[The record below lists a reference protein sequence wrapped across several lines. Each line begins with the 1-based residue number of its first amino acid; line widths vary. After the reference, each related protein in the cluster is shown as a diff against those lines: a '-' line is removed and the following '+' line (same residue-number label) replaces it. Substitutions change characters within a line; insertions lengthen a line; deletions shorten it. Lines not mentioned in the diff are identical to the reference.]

1 MTTTSDLQRPETSW
15 REILNCPE
23 ACVLS
28 PAEER
33 TLLMELVDCRRRIAE
48 TFPDP
53 DRLEW
58 DASAV
63 ETDFQQLVRD
73 LANTETRAD
82 HPISEMRPTAR
93 RYQEIRTK
101 LAMANVRLIAHVAKR
116 YNDRGVSPA
125 DLVQEGFCGL
135 LLAIDRF
142 DTANQT
148 RLATY
153 AIWWIRQAIQRAV
166 AATAYPVRLNPK
178 QLHQLAQGHYHAG
191 QTEWHEPAPTRVANP
206 VSSPAIERLLTA
218 TRPTISLDAPRGAGG
233 TTSLLDFLI
242 NRHEEDPSTDD
253 LDEDV
258 RAMFKVLNPREQ
270 LVLKLRF
277 GLNGEHWHSLI
288 QVARVLGVSKERVR
302 QIQERALEK
311 LRQGAQCQ
319 HRVSEA
325 G

>member
-1 MTTTSDLQRPETSW
+1 MMTTSDLQRPETSW

-23 ACVLS
+23 ASVLS

-33 TLLMELVDCRRRIAE
+33 ALLMELVECRRRIAE

-58 DASAV
+58 DAATI

-82 HPISEMRPTAR
+82 HPISEIGLTAR

-101 LAMANVRLIAHVAKR
+101 LAMANVRLIAHIAKR

-166 AATAYPVRLNPK
+166 AASAYPVRLNPK
-178 QLHQLAQGHYHAG
+178 QLHQLAQGHYHAD
-191 QTEWHEPAPTRVANP
+191 QTEWHEPAPTRAANP
-206 VSSPAIERLLTA
+206 GCSPAIERLLTA
-218 TRPTISLDAPRGAGG
+218 TRPTVSLDAPRGASG

-253 LDEDV
+253 LNEDV

-270 LVLKLRF
+270 LVLTLRF
-277 GLNGEHWHSLI
+277 GLNGEQWHSLI

-319 HRVSEA
+319 HRISEA